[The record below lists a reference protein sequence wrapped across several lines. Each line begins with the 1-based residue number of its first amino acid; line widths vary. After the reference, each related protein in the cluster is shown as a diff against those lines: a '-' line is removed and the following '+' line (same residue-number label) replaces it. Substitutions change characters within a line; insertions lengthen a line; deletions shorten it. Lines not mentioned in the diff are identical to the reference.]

1 MLIILGLILMIVIV
15 LVGGDRGAMS
25 LIALAGNI
33 LCLSLAIWLYAVGAP
48 VFLVTAGAGILIS
61 CITLFY
67 QNGTNI
73 KTWSAF
79 LAVAITMCVLFA
91 FIYLVVWKSGA
102 GGLNEIQAA
111 GEDVFYYNMNLDMK
125 CHKPDIKMN
134 KLVQSGMKIGK
145 DVIGTTVNTLLF
157 AYLGESL
164 LLFAYLR
171 MQNYSIELLLNSKIL
186 FQNCISM
193 IFGAISCTMIMPVS
207 AVLIAKNCE
216 LFDWMEN
223 SNEQFIREQF
233 SFFEEAKSGRRK
245 VICVKDVKSEST

>member
-111 GEDVFYYNMNLDMK
+111 GEDVFYYNMNLDISMPKVATAVIVLSTLGAVIDMALTVTTSVYEVK
-125 CHKPDIKMN
+125 CHIT
-134 KLVQSGMKIGK
+134 
-145 DVIGTTVNTLLF
+145 VIVSSF
-157 AYLGESL
+157 
-164 LLFAYLR
+164 
-171 MQNYSIELLLNSKIL
+171 SKIP
-186 FQNCISM
+186 SY
-193 IFGAISCTMIMPVS
+193 
-207 AVLIAKNCE
+207 
-216 LFDWMEN
+216 
-223 SNEQFIREQF
+223 
-233 SFFEEAKSGRRK
+233 
-245 VICVKDVKSEST
+245 STPKFNL

>member
-1 MLIILGLILMIVIV
+1 MGTMINVLLFVFGRGLIPTCLIRMNNEVRFVTIVKLHIPCELCRFFVESIGIVLAIPVSIFITASYDETICEKREKKMLIILGLILMIVIV

-91 FIYLVVWKSGA
+91 FIYLVVWKKR
-102 GGLNEIQAA
+102 GGRLE
-111 GEDVFYYNMNLDMK
+111 
-125 CHKPDIKMN
+125 
-134 KLVQSGMKIGK
+134 
-145 DVIGTTVNTLLF
+145 
-157 AYLGESL
+157 
-164 LLFAYLR
+164 
-171 MQNYSIELLLNSKIL
+171 
-186 FQNCISM
+186 
-193 IFGAISCTMIMPVS
+193 
-207 AVLIAKNCE
+207 
-216 LFDWMEN
+216 
-223 SNEQFIREQF
+223 
-233 SFFEEAKSGRRK
+233 
-245 VICVKDVKSEST
+245 

>member
-1 MLIILGLILMIVIV
+1 MLIILGLILMIVVV
-15 LVGGDRGAMS
+15 LVGGDMS

-79 LAVAITMCVLFA
+79 LAVAITMCVLFV

-111 GEDVFYYNMNLDMK
+111 GEDVFYYNMNLD
-125 CHKPDIKMN
+125 
-134 KLVQSGMKIGK
+134 
-145 DVIGTTVNTLLF
+145 
-157 AYLGESL
+157 
-164 LLFAYLR
+164 
-171 MQNYSIELLLNSKIL
+171 
-186 FQNCISM
+186 ISM
-193 IFGAISCTMIMPVS
+193 PKVATAVIVLSTLGA
-207 AVLIAKNCE
+207 
-216 LFDWMEN
+216 
-223 SNEQFIREQF
+223 
-233 SFFEEAKSGRRK
+233 
-245 VICVKDVKSEST
+245 VIWH

>member
-79 LAVAITMCVLFA
+79 PCGCNYNVCVIC
-91 FIYLVVWKSGA
+91 IYL
-102 GGLNEIQAA
+102 
-111 GEDVFYYNMNLDMK
+111 
-125 CHKPDIKMN
+125 
-134 KLVQSGMKIGK
+134 
-145 DVIGTTVNTLLF
+145 
-157 AYLGESL
+157 
-164 LLFAYLR
+164 
-171 MQNYSIELLLNSKIL
+171 
-186 FQNCISM
+186 
-193 IFGAISCTMIMPVS
+193 
-207 AVLIAKNCE
+207 
-216 LFDWMEN
+216 
-223 SNEQFIREQF
+223 
-233 SFFEEAKSGRRK
+233 SGRMEKRGGRL
-245 VICVKDVKSEST
+245 E